1 LQFMCCNREIRW
13 FQVHT
18 RSEGIPR
25 QIMSVDSV
33 HVDALGAFRGCFRA
47 SQRILVLCIWNIKV
61 LCRRNF
67 VGRIHIPPL
76 ILMGLSPHCRT
87 TYQRSHKSDHSRF
100 HSSQAVNMR
109 LSVFRTAA
117 VAASFLPSIF
127 AAAAVPPV
135 DGVQSIADS
144 LGASAQSLSAQ
155 VGAIGEYI
163 FSALSATL
171 QLWHSFT
178 NIPCFYIAAANAAFN
193 ASAGG
198 SASVAP
204 TVDLS
209 GAISGAISTF
219 WQTAFD
225 VEKKVCTIVFT
236 INPGTIAQAQAS
248 LIAGY
253 VFSPDR

>member
-1 LQFMCCNREIRW
+1 
-13 FQVHT
+13 
-18 RSEGIPR
+18 
-25 QIMSVDSV
+25 
-33 HVDALGAFRGCFRA
+33 
-47 SQRILVLCIWNIKV
+47 
-61 LCRRNF
+61 
-67 VGRIHIPPL
+67 
-76 ILMGLSPHCRT
+76 
-87 TYQRSHKSDHSRF
+87 
-100 HSSQAVNMR
+100 MR

-155 VGAIGEYI
+155 VGA
-163 FSALSATL
+163 
-171 QLWHSFT
+171 
-178 NIPCFYIAAANAAFN
+178 IAAANAAFN

-248 LIAGY
+248 LIAG
-253 VFSPDR
+253 VQAQITAVSNIVGTLQATANTIKALITIFTAAEVAVIKQLILALVTAANASVEPLNALATGGASLGLGALATTVTDLQSSVSALVTLSGTFSAIIVQ